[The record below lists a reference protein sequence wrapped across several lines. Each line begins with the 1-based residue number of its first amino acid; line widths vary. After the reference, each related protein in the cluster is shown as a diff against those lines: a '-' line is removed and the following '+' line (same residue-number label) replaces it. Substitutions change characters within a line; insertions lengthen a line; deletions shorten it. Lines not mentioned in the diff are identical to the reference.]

1 VSHPIKA
8 SSYVL
13 PTKPIVGV
21 RGEFGSRQT
30 SSVSPIAATPT
41 SAITDGHQRTYL
53 NATAWKPEARAQQGQ
68 TMTTNRYGTRTMN
81 TRQVPMSGQ
90 ECSSSRNSFQIP
102 NRASD
107 AAAHV
112 DARAPTTMTKSEE
125 IAHAALELSAPPLR
139 PNVAAALSFQFV
151 VRHMR
156 VRKTTPPRSRAPDS
170 T

>member
-1 VSHPIKA
+1 VSHPTNA

-53 NATAWKPEARAQQGQ
+53 NATAWKTEARAQQGD
-68 TMTTNRYGTRTMN
+68 TMTRNRIGTRTMN
-81 TRQVPMSGQ
+81 TKGRMRIYPKTKPRRAAKPSVSFIVSSTK

-139 PNVAAALSFQFV
+139 PCLS
-151 VRHMR
+151 
-156 VRKTTPPRSRAPDS
+156 SLS
-170 T
+170 